1 MSNTTESKQLLILF
15 LIGMAT
21 LIANIVALWIAP
33 YLFTD
38 DESAL
43 ARFILL
49 RVPAI
54 LMNVFV
60 LLGSIVILDFLTDE
74 DSLVIINQNP
84 MAVAMLYS
92 AMLVSVAMTI
102 AFG

>member
-21 LIANIVALWIAP
+21 LIANIAALWIAP

-43 ARFILL
+43 ARFMVLK
-49 RVPAI
+49 VPAM
-54 LMNVFV
+54 LLDVFV
-60 LLGSIVILDFLTDE
+60 LIGSIVMLDFLTPE
-74 DSLVIINQNP
+74 DSLVIINQSP
-84 MAVAMLYS
+84 ISTAILYAAMLLS
-92 AMLVSVAMTI
+92 VSIAI